1 MWETPC
7 TNYLLVIFLYING
20 GGKRVADLTNK
31 IIQVNNISYNYP
43 EQPLLFDRL
52 SLNVHEGEWLAII
65 GQNGSGK
72 STLARLIDGL
82 IVLNQ
87 GQIVVDGLTVNDQNI
102 YDVRNRIGMVF
113 QNPEDQFVGA
123 TVEDDVAF
131 GLENRLI
138 ERNEMHKIVEK
149 SLKSVG
155 MWAFRER
162 IPANLSGGQKQ
173 RVAIA
178 GIIALSPKIIILD
191 EATSMLDPRGR
202 KEILKLVQQIKS
214 QNNLTVISITHDIDE
229 AANADRVLI
238 LNHGKIIDE
247 GTPQKIFSQPDQLQ
261 RIGLDSPYTAKLIT
275 ALSKRGITVGRP
287 YMNDEELIK
296 WIQQLVSAK

>member
-1 MWETPC
+1 MKDI
-7 TNYLLVIFLYING
+7 V
-20 GGKRVADLTNK
+20 
-31 IIQVNNISYNYP
+31 QVDKISYNYP
-43 EQPLLFDRL
+43 DQPLLFDQL
-52 SLNVHEGEWLAII
+52 SLDVHEGEWLAII

-82 IVLNQ
+82 IVLNE
-87 GQIVVDGLTVNDQNI
+87 GHITVDGLQVNDQNI
-102 YDVRNRIGMVF
+102 YNVRSKIGIVF

-131 GLENRLI
+131 GLENQLFDRSK
-138 ERNEMHKIVEK
+138 MHDIVEE

-155 MWAFRER
+155 MWDFRER

-202 KEILKLVQQIKS
+202 KEILELVQRLK
-214 QNNLTVISITHDIDE
+214 NENHLTVISITHDIDE
-229 AANADRVLI
+229 AAGADRVVI
-238 LNHGKIIDE
+238 LNYGEIIDE
-247 GTPQKIFSQPDQLQ
+247 NTPRGIFSHPDKLRQ
-261 RIGLDSPYTAKLIT
+261 IGLDAPYTSKLLA
-275 ALSKRGITVGRP
+275 ALSKRGVSDEKS
-287 YMNDEELIK
+287 YMNDEELIA
-296 WIQQLVSAK
+296 WIQQLVSTK

>member
-1 MWETPC
+1 MWGTPC

>member
-1 MWETPC
+1 MKE
-7 TNYLLVIFLYING
+7 
-20 GGKRVADLTNK
+20 
-31 IIQVNNISYNYP
+31 IIQVNKISYSYP
-43 EQPLLFDRL
+43 ERPLLFNQL
-52 SLNVHEGEWLAII
+52 SLTVHQGEWLAII

-82 IVLNQ
+82 LVLNQ
-87 GQIVVDGLTVNDQNI
+87 GEIIVDDLMVNDQNI
-102 YDVRNRIGMVF
+102 YDIRDRIGMVF

-131 GLENRLI
+131 GLENRLVKR
-138 ERNEMHKIVEK
+138 EKMHEIVEK
-149 SLKSVG
+149 SLKNVG
-155 MWAFRER
+155 MWDFRER

-202 KEILKLVQQIKS
+202 KEILKLVRHLKE
-214 QNNLTVISITHDIDE
+214 QNHLTVISITHDIDE
-229 AANADRVLI
+229 AAEADRVI
-238 LNHGKIIDE
+238 VLNQGKIIDE
-247 GTPQKIFSQPDQLQ
+247 STPRAIFSHSKRLKEV
-261 RIGLDSPYTAKLIT
+261 GLDIPYTAKLIA
-275 ALSKRGITVGRP
+275 ALVKRGIVAEKS
-287 YMNDEELIK
+287 YMDDKELIT

>member
-1 MWETPC
+1 
-7 TNYLLVIFLYING
+7 
-20 GGKRVADLTNK
+20 
-31 IIQVNNISYNYP
+31 
-43 EQPLLFDRL
+43 
-52 SLNVHEGEWLAII
+52 SLDVHEGEWLAII

-82 IVLNQ
+82 IVLNE
-87 GQIVVDGLTVNDQNI
+87 GHITVDGLQVNDQNI
-102 YDVRNRIGMVF
+102 YNVRSKIGIVF

-131 GLENRLI
+131 GLENQLFDRSK
-138 ERNEMHKIVEK
+138 MHDIVEE

-155 MWAFRER
+155 MWDFRER

-202 KEILKLVQQIKS
+202 KEILELVQRLK
-214 QNNLTVISITHDIDE
+214 NENHLTVISITHDIDE
-229 AANADRVLI
+229 AAGADRVVI
-238 LNHGKIIDE
+238 LNYGEIIDE
-247 GTPQKIFSQPDQLQ
+247 NTPRGIFSHPDKLRQ
-261 RIGLDSPYTAKLIT
+261 IGLDAPYTSKLLA
-275 ALSKRGITVGRP
+275 ALSKRGVSDEKS
-287 YMNDEELIK
+287 YMNDEELIA
-296 WIQQLVSAK
+296 WIQQLVSTK

>member
-1 MWETPC
+1 M
-7 TNYLLVIFLYING
+7 
-20 GGKRVADLTNK
+20 KD
-31 IIQVNNISYNYP
+31 IIQVDKISYNYP
-43 EQPLLFDRL
+43 DQPLLFDQL
-52 SLNVHEGEWLAII
+52 SLDVHEGEWLAII

-82 IVLNQ
+82 IVLNE
-87 GQIVVDGLTVNDQNI
+87 GHITVDGLQVNDQNI
-102 YDVRNRIGMVF
+102 YNVRSKIGIVF

-131 GLENRLI
+131 GLENQLVDRSK
-138 ERNEMHKIVEK
+138 MHDIVEE

-155 MWAFRER
+155 MWDFRER

-202 KEILKLVQQIKS
+202 KEILALVQRLK
-214 QNNLTVISITHDIDE
+214 NENHLTVISITHDIDE
-229 AANADRVLI
+229 AAGADRVVI
-238 LNHGKIIDE
+238 LNHGEIIDE
-247 GTPQKIFSQPDQLQ
+247 NTPRGIFSHSDKLRQ
-261 RIGLDSPYTAKLIT
+261 IGLDAPYTSKLLA
-275 ALSKRGITVGRP
+275 ALSERGVSDEKS
-287 YMNDEELIK
+287 YMNDEELIA
-296 WIQQLVSAK
+296 WIQQLVSTK